1 MKNTK
6 LLLTTFFS
14 LIFFLLLSTNT
25 FGQKKAKPGE
35 KNKFLENKKYN
46 VQFYEL
52 KATGRGKA
60 VPTMLLI
67 KSGKVEADLMYEKL
81 TLPPIAYIVNLD
93 STYTEDGVEM
103 HMVTFEANF
112 SEDKND
118 YKWEATLIN
127 YDIEG
132 TIVQMK
138 SGVEKKK
145 YEFSGSEKTK
155 K

>member
-6 LLLTTFFS
+6 ILLTTFFS

-52 KATGRGKA
+52 KATGGGTA
-60 VPTMLLI
+60 VPTMVLI
-67 KSGKVEADLMYEKL
+67 KSGMVEADLMYEKL

-112 SEDKND
+112 TEDKND

>member
-6 LLLTTFFS
+6 ILLTTFFS

-25 FGQKKAKPGE
+25 FGQKKAK
-35 KNKFLENKKYN
+35 
-46 VQFYEL
+46 
-52 KATGRGKA
+52 GRGKA